1 MFFLIFLYHTTKANG
16 ERGTFPPYVERF
28 VLREN
33 RIAGSTNDLEPDLTT
48 NASNGQ
54 DRILLIELSPSVP
67 NLGRFLVMPR
77 FGMLAIA
84 SVLAEKTRFR
94 VKLLFEPYV
103 GPITPEAVAAEN
115 PRYVMMNGLTT
126 TSGENET
133 FVARFR
139 ELTRGAVPVISGGEH
154 ASMLPESAR
163 RYSDFVFAY
172 EGDEGVLALLEA
184 LEQGDPLTR
193 DSLLS
198 RVPGLHYRGPDGEWK
213 FNAGAARIKE
223 IDYRYDLSVV
233 EGAEQASKRFRTACM
248 PVQTSRGCTY
258 CCSFCSWLTLFGKS
272 GYYVRP
278 IDDVI
283 HDIVHTVEYTGIHDF
298 IVTDNLFAGDP
309 AYAEDLAYRLKKAF
323 DGRATKPRLTV
334 LMRADQFAGGPGALS
349 DRLIRMLAEAGM
361 TNVSL
366 GLESISSTSLL
377 QMNKKSDLPKYY
389 LASERLRKHGIGM
402 LATFVGGFDGDTYE
416 DVVNISEFSDRFG
429 LFTSQVYARSIA
441 PGTVDELMH
450 GQRILHG
457 ALDRYKNGHGVWF
470 MPAQMLPSDLQQAI
484 FESCFRFHRKGGAS
498 RKLALRAFQSI
509 WAGMKPHY
517 EALLRIERDIL
528 VPEGIY
534 RECVTGRH
542 MLESKALNALYMDE
556 ERYGD
561 FQTRCARIFRETEP
575 VRETS
580 PAPVLQANA
589 ASMA

>member
-1 MFFLIFLYHTTKANG
+1 MHPPGKKTNLLCSIIPVFLYHAAEGMITG
-16 ERGTFPPYVERF
+16 LYPP
-28 VLREN
+28 N
-33 RIAGSTNDLEPDLTT
+33 KTNDLEPDLSS
-48 NASNGQ
+48 NAANGH

-77 FGMLAIA
+77 FGLLAIA
-84 SVLAEKTRFR
+84 SVLAEKTRYR
-94 VKLLFEPYV
+94 VKLLFEPYT
-103 GPITPEAVAAEN
+103 GPITPESVAAEN
-115 PRYVMMNGLTT
+115 PRYVMLNGLTT

-133 FVARFR
+133 FVGRFR
-139 ELTRGAVPVISGGEH
+139 ELTGGTVPVITGGEH
-154 ASMLPESAR
+154 ASMFPVSAR
-163 RYSDFVFAY
+163 RYSDFIFAY
-172 EGDEGVLALLEA
+172 EGDEGVLSLLEA

-193 DSLLS
+193 DALLS
-198 RVPGLHYRGPDGEWK
+198 RVPGLHYRGPDGAWK

-258 CCSFCSWLTLFGKS
+258 CCSFCSWLTLYGKS

-283 HDIVHTVEYTGIHDF
+283 HDIVHTVEYTGIRDF

-309 AYAEDLAYRLKKAF
+309 AYAEELAFRLKRAF
-323 DGRATKPRLTV
+323 EGREPKPRLTV

-361 TNVSL
+361 GNVSL

-377 QMNKKSDLPKYY
+377 QMNKKADLPMYY

-402 LATFVGGFDGDTYE
+402 LATFVAGFDGDRYE

-429 LFTSQVYARSIA
+429 LFTSQVYARSITT
-441 PGTVDELMH
+441 GTVDDLMN

-457 ALDRYKNGHGVWF
+457 ALNRYRNGHGVWF
-470 MPAQMLPSDLQQAI
+470 LPAQMLPSELQHAI
-484 FESCFRFHRKGGAS
+484 FESCFRFHKKGGAS

-509 WAGMKPHY
+509 WAGMQPHY
-517 EALLRIERDIL
+517 EALRRIEREIL

-534 RECVTGRH
+534 RESVTGGY
-542 MLESKALNALYMDE
+542 MLASKVLNALYTDE
-556 ERYGD
+556 ERYGN
-561 FQTRCARIFRETEP
+561 FQTRCSRIFLEAEP
-575 VRETS
+575 ARRTS
-580 PAPVLQANA
+580 PVPAPQAVA